1 MPGRRKSS
9 GRRQDM
15 FKIKTD
21 LKNRCASV
29 DWFQV
34 AQNNKAQWW
43 AGNILTI
50 RATMIFTRRTLSMEF
65 ARGINITEMET
76 SGSFYLFFR
85 QTVRINPPLEKANT
99 PRTLACRFLLSLFV
113 GCANSEVTS
122 TFALKAD
129 RVAL

>member
-1 MPGRRKSS
+1 MVDGRIGVKLKRILK
-9 GRRQDM
+9 
-15 FKIKTD
+15 K
-21 LKNRCASV
+21 KNRCAIV

-34 AQNNKAQWW
+34 AQNKAEWW
-43 AGNILTI
+43 AGNSLTI
-50 RATMIFTRRTLSMEF
+50 RATMMFTRRTLSVEF

-85 QTVRINPPLEKANT
+85 QTARINPLLEKANT

-122 TFALKAD
+122 TFALKAKSIT
-129 RVAL
+129 

>member
-1 MPGRRKSS
+1 MGCRVVGRSS
-9 GRRQDM
+9 GRRQDRL
-15 FKIKTD
+15 KIKTD
-21 LKNRCASV
+21 LKNLCASV

-34 AQNNKAQWW
+34 AQNKAQWW
-43 AGNILTI
+43 AGSILTI
-50 RATMIFTRRTLSMEF
+50 RATMIFTKRTLSMEF

-85 QTVRINPPLEKANT
+85 QTVRINPLLEKANT

-122 TFALKAD
+122 TFALKAKSIT
-129 RVAL
+129 